1 MCGEIFSILNKDDNE
16 VSKEEIETII
26 EKKKQNLKTIE
37 THQGKN
43 SEYINELGEIALLQ
57 LELEQ
62 YSDSEKNYLTCLD
75 FFKKQQ
81 DRLGQAAVYGVL
93 GTLFFKKGEYYESI
107 THYSSALNIYEEL
120 NQVQEVITCMKGIGN
135 AYLKLNKLDDA
146 CDEFLEC
153 SAVCSDNNDIYNLL
167 DCLGN
172 LVLIHETQEKW
183 DVVFELYK
191 KTLRAFKEIQ
201 DIKGIIVS
209 YFNLG
214 ILLKEQQKDDA
225 LRYFKKGTNLAI
237 DSNYS
242 ELIIKGLSYI
252 GETLFYLG
260 RIKDAKNEY
269 IKALDLAKK
278 IDAKNAIIQIEVLLK
293 SFGLGE
299 DDIKSELE
307 AYKKARNHA
316 LRD

>member
-1 MCGEIFSILNKDDNE
+1 M
-16 VSKEEIETII
+16 
-26 EKKKQNLKTIE
+26 
-37 THQGKN
+37 
-43 SEYINELGEIALLQ
+43 GEIALLQ
-57 LELEQ
+57 LELEK
-62 YSDSEKNYLTCLD
+62 YFDSEENYLTCLE

-93 GTLFFKKGEYYESI
+93 GTLFFNKGDYNGSI
-107 THYSSALNIYEEL
+107 SHYSSALKIYEEL
-120 NQVQEVITCMKGIGN
+120 NQVQEVITCLKGIGN
-135 AYLKLNKLDDA
+135 CYLKLNKLDEA

-172 LVLIHETQEKW
+172 LVLIHERQEKW

-191 KTLRAFKEIQ
+191 KTIQAFKEIR

-260 RIKDAKNEY
+260 RIKDAKDEY
-269 IKALDLAKK
+269 IKALHLAEKV
-278 IDAKNAIIQIEVLLK
+278 DAKNAIIQINVLLK
-293 SFGLGE
+293 SFGLGK
-299 DDIKSELE
+299 DDIKRELE
-307 AYKKARNHA
+307 LYKKARK
-316 LRD
+316 

>member
-1 MCGEIFSILNKDDNE
+1 MRGEIFSILNKDDNKL
-16 VSKEEIETII
+16 SNEEIENLI
-26 EKKKQNLKTIE
+26 EKKQQKLKEIE
-37 THQGKN
+37 VHQGKN
-43 SEYINELGEIALLQ
+43 SVFINELGEIAFLQ
-57 LELEQ
+57 LEIGQ
-62 YSDSEKNYLTCLD
+62 YSDSEANYLICLD

-93 GTLFFKKGEYYESI
+93 GALFFKKDEYKDSI
-107 THYSSALNIYEEL
+107 SHYSSALKIYEEL
-120 NQVQEVITCMKGIGN
+120 NQIQEIITCMQGIGN
-135 AYLKLNKLDDA
+135 CYLMLNKLDEA

-153 SAVCSDNNDIYNLL
+153 SAICSDNNDIYNLL

-172 LVLIHETQEKW
+172 LVLIHETLEKW

-191 KTLRAFKEIQ
+191 KTLKAFKEIS
-201 DIKGIIVS
+201 DFKGIIIS

-260 RIKDAKNEY
+260 RVKDAKDEY
-269 IKALDLAKK
+269 IKALYLAKEVE
-278 IDAKNAIIQIEVLLK
+278 AKNAIIQIKILLK
-293 SFGLGE
+293 SFGLSE
-299 DDIKSELE
+299 DDINHELKLYKST
-307 AYKKARNHA
+307 RNNTIG
-316 LRD
+316 D

>member
-1 MCGEIFSILNKDDNE
+1 M
-16 VSKEEIETII
+16 
-26 EKKKQNLKTIE
+26 
-37 THQGKN
+37 
-43 SEYINELGEIALLQ
+43 
-57 LELEQ
+57 ELER
-62 YSDSEKNYLTCLD
+62 YSDSEANYLTCLD
-75 FFKKQQ
+75 FFEKQH
-81 DRLGQAAVYGVL
+81 DRLGQAAVLGVL
-93 GTLFFKKGEYYESI
+93 GTLFYKKGDYKASI
-107 THYSSALNIYEEL
+107 DHYSRALNIYEEL

-135 AYLKLNKLDDA
+135 CYLKLNKLDEA

-191 KTLRAFKEIQ
+191 KTLKAFKEIN
-201 DIKGIIVS
+201 DIRGIIVS

-225 LRYFKKGTNLAI
+225 IRYFKKGTNLAI

-242 ELIIKGLSYI
+242 ELIIKGLSYV

-260 RIKDAKNEY
+260 RIKEAKDEF
-269 IKALDLAKK
+269 IKALYIAEKVA
-278 IDAKNAIIQIEVLLK
+278 AKNAIIQINVLLK
-293 SFGLGE
+293 SFGLGKE
-299 DDIKSELE
+299 DIKRELE
-307 AYKKARNHA
+307 MYKKARK
-316 LRD
+316 